1 LSSTEA
7 HHKDSAAR
15 RFRTAR
21 FGRFSA
27 ALLSGY
33 TLRGVSIAAGFV
45 MTPFLLSELGRA
57 GYGALALA
65 TSVAAWLSLLDVG
78 LAPGLNVYLA
88 RRSGRLDVERLNLLA
103 SSAQIGQLYCAGAVL
118 VVGLGFSI
126 ALPSLFAVPSESAR
140 DVVLLACGLAAGAA
154 VSAATRVYS
163 TALVA
168 HQLIW
173 AENASRGVRAL
184 FRALLIFALV
194 LNGFGLPAVGAAH
207 LAAAV
212 LSSGIAW
219 IASRRFLPELRID
232 LGAARRSETRALM
245 HPGVWLSIGALAGV
259 MIAGL
264 DRAVAARMLSLDA
277 VAILAVSGAVFLL
290 AEMLLTQTIDA
301 ARPALAQALGEDLRD
316 EAVAVYSTM
325 LSAGN
330 AAALIVAAAL
340 VAANPAFV
348 VAWTGSGNHGGTTL
362 DLALAA
368 CLVAHVW
375 ILPHRAALT
384 ASVRV
389 RPQTLVRL
397 LEGALNLGL
406 SIVFVR
412 RFGLLGLLAATALSA
427 ALTSCWALP
436 RLAVQELGGASRGA
450 VRRALVRNAALGVL
464 LVPAVFAA
472 QALAEGVG
480 GLLGAA
486 LAASAVAA
494 WGGPFAWM
502 LCVDA
507 PLRQKLRLAHAG
519 GLI

>member
-1 LSSTEA
+1 MANEA
-7 HHKDSAAR
+7 HHRNPAER
-15 RFRTAR
+15 RFRSAR
-21 FGRFSA
+21 MRRFTA

-33 TLRGVSIAAGFV
+33 ALRGVSVAAGFV

-103 SSAQIGQLYCAGAVL
+103 SSAQIGQLCCAAVVL
-118 VVGLGFSI
+118 VVGLGFSF
-126 ALPSLFAVPSESAR
+126 ALPSVFAMPSESAR

-168 HQLIW
+168 HQLVW
-173 AENASRGVRAL
+173 AENVSRGVRAL
-184 FRALLIFALV
+184 SRALLTFALV

-207 LAAAV
+207 VTAAV
-212 LSSGIAW
+212 LSSGVAW
-219 IASRRFLPELRID
+219 LACRRLLPELRID
-232 LGAARRSETRALM
+232 LGSARWSETRALTR
-245 HPGVWLSIGALAGV
+245 PGVWLSLGALAGV

-264 DRAVAARMLSLDA
+264 DRAVAGRMLSLDA
-277 VAILAVSGAVFLL
+277 VAVLAVSAAVFLL
-290 AEMLLTQTIDA
+290 AETLLTQTIDA
-301 ARPALAQALGEDLRD
+301 ARPALAQALGEGSRD
-316 EAVAVYSTM
+316 EAVALYSTM
-325 LSAGN
+325 LSAGA

-348 VAWTGSGNHGGTTL
+348 AAWTGPGNHGGTML

-368 CLVAHVW
+368 YLVAHVW

-384 ASVRV
+384 ASLRV

-412 RFGLLGLLAATALSA
+412 RFGLPGLLAATALSA
-427 ALTSCWALP
+427 LLTSCWALP
-436 RLAVQELGGASRGA
+436 CLAVQELGGASRGA
-450 VRRALVRNAALGVL
+450 VRRALARNAALGVL

-472 QALAEGVG
+472 QALAERAG

-494 WGGPFAWM
+494 WGGPLAWM

-507 PLRQKLRLAHAG
+507 PLRQKLRLAPAG